1 MGRLLG
7 IDYGEKRIGIS
18 ISDPNRNIATPLET
32 IIFKS
37 ESSLIK
43 KIRSIVLSWCVDGI
57 ILGLPIGM
65 NGQDTIQTKKV
76 FKFYNVLCNE
86 FKIPIIKE
94 DERLSSVA
102 ASNSLRH
109 QGIKPS
115 RNKSM
120 VDSTAAAIILQ
131 SYLCLLYTSPSP
143 RD

>member
-32 IIFKS
+32 IIFES
-37 ESSLIK
+37 ESSLII
-43 KIRSIVLSWCVDGI
+43 KIRSIVLSWSVDGI
-57 ILGLPIGM
+57 ILGFPIGM
-65 NGQDTIQTKKV
+65 NCQDTIQTKKV
-76 FKFYNVLCNE
+76 RKFYKILCNE
-86 FKIPIIKE
+86 FNISVIKE
-94 DERLSSVA
+94 DERLSSVVA
-102 ASNSLRH
+102 LNSLRH

-131 SYLCLLYTSPSP
+131 SYLDRIKY
-143 RD
+143 

>member
-18 ISDPNRNIATPLET
+18 ISDPNQNIATPLET
-32 IIFKS
+32 IIFES
-37 ESSLIK
+37 EPSLIK

-86 FKIPIIKE
+86 FKIPVIKE

-131 SYLCLLYTSPSP
+131 SYLDRIKY
-143 RD
+143 

>member
-18 ISDPNRNIATPLET
+18 ISDPNQNIATPLET
-32 IIFKS
+32 IIFES
-37 ESSLIK
+37 EPSLIK

-65 NGQDTIQTKKV
+65 NGQDTLQTKKV

-86 FKIPIIKE
+86 FKIPVIKE

-131 SYLCLLYTSPSP
+131 SYLDRIKY
-143 RD
+143 

>member
-32 IIFKS
+32 IIFES
-37 ESSLIK
+37 ESSLII
-43 KIRSIVLSWCVDGI
+43 KIRSIVLSWSVDGI
-57 ILGLPIGM
+57 ILGFPIGM

-76 FKFYNVLCNE
+76 RKFYKILCNE
-86 FKIPIIKE
+86 FNISVIKE
-94 DERLSSVA
+94 DERLSSVVA
-102 ASNSLRH
+102 LNSLRH

-120 VDSTAAAIILQ
+120 GDSTAAAIILQ
-131 SYLCLLYTSPSP
+131 SYLDRIKY
-143 RD
+143 

>member
-32 IIFKS
+32 IIFES
-37 ESSLIK
+37 ESSLII

-76 FKFYNVLCNE
+76 RKFYKILCNE
-86 FKIPIIKE
+86 FNISVIKE
-94 DERLSSVA
+94 DERLSSVVA
-102 ASNSLRH
+102 LNSLRH

-131 SYLCLLYTSPSP
+131 SYLDRIKY
-143 RD
+143 

>member
-32 IIFKS
+32 IIFES
-37 ESSLIK
+37 ESSLII
-43 KIRSIVLSWCVDGI
+43 KIRSIVLSWSVDGI
-57 ILGLPIGM
+57 ILGFPIGM

-76 FKFYNVLCNE
+76 RKFYKILCNE
-86 FKIPIIKE
+86 FNISVIKE
-94 DERLSSVA
+94 DERLSSVV

-131 SYLCLLYTSPSP
+131 SYLDRIKY
-143 RD
+143 

>member
-32 IIFKS
+32 IIFES
-37 ESSLIK
+37 ESSLII
-43 KIRSIVLSWCVDGI
+43 KIRSIVLSWSVDGI
-57 ILGLPIGM
+57 ILGFPIGM
-65 NGQDTIQTKKV
+65 NGQDTIQTKKAR
-76 FKFYNVLCNE
+76 KFYKILCNE
-86 FKIPIIKE
+86 FNISVIKE
-94 DERLSSVA
+94 DERLSSVV
-102 ASNSLRH
+102 ASNSLRY

-131 SYLCLLYTSPSP
+131 SYLDRIKY
-143 RD
+143 

>member
-18 ISDPNRNIATPLET
+18 ISDPNQNIATPLET
-32 IIFKS
+32 IIFES
-37 ESSLIK
+37 EASLIK

-65 NGQDTIQTKKV
+65 NGQDTLQTKKV

-86 FKIPIIKE
+86 FKIPVIKE

-131 SYLCLLYTSPSP
+131 SYLDRIKY
-143 RD
+143 

>member
-32 IIFKS
+32 IIFES
-37 ESSLIK
+37 ESSLII
-43 KIRSIVLSWCVDGI
+43 KIRSIVLSWSVDGI
-57 ILGLPIGM
+57 ILGFPIGM

-76 FKFYNVLCNE
+76 RKFYKILCNE
-86 FKIPIIKE
+86 FNISVIKE
-94 DERLSSVA
+94 DERLSSVVA
-102 ASNSLRH
+102 LNSLRH

-131 SYLCLLYTSPSP
+131 SYLDRIKY
-143 RD
+143 

>member
-32 IIFKS
+32 IIFES
-37 ESSLIK
+37 ESSLII

-76 FKFYNVLCNE
+76 RKFYKILCNE
-86 FKIPIIKE
+86 FNISVIKE
-94 DERLSSVA
+94 DERLSSVV

-131 SYLCLLYTSPSP
+131 SYLDRIKY
-143 RD
+143 

>member
-32 IIFKS
+32 IIFES
-37 ESSLIK
+37 ESSLII
-43 KIRSIVLSWCVDGI
+43 KIRSIVLSWSVDGI
-57 ILGLPIGM
+57 ILGFPIGM

-76 FKFYNVLCNE
+76 RKFYKILCNE
-86 FKIPIIKE
+86 FNISVIKE
-94 DERLSSVA
+94 DERLSSVVTL
-102 ASNSLRH
+102 NSLRH

-131 SYLCLLYTSPSP
+131 SYLDRIKY
-143 RD
+143 

>member
-32 IIFKS
+32 IIFES
-37 ESSLIK
+37 ESSLII
-43 KIRSIVLSWCVDGI
+43 KIRSIVLSWSVDGI
-57 ILGLPIGM
+57 ILGFPIGM

-76 FKFYNVLCNE
+76 RKFYKILCNE
-86 FKIPIIKE
+86 FTISVIKE
-94 DERLSSVA
+94 DERLSSVVA
-102 ASNSLRH
+102 LNSLRH

-131 SYLCLLYTSPSP
+131 SYLDRIKY
-143 RD
+143 

>member
-32 IIFKS
+32 IIFES
-37 ESSLIK
+37 ESSLII
-43 KIRSIVLSWCVDGI
+43 KIRSIVLSWSVDGI
-57 ILGLPIGM
+57 ILGFPIGM

-76 FKFYNVLCNE
+76 RKFYKILCNE
-86 FKIPIIKE
+86 FNISVIKE
-94 DERLSSVA
+94 DERLSSVVA
-102 ASNSLRH
+102 LNSLRH

-115 RNKSM
+115 RNKSL

-131 SYLCLLYTSPSP
+131 SYLDRIKY
-143 RD
+143 

>member
-18 ISDPNRNIATPLET
+18 ISDSNRIIASPLET
-32 IIFKS
+32 IAFES

-43 KIRSIVLSWCVDGI
+43 TIRNIILSLKVEGI
-57 ILGLPIGM
+57 ILGFPIGL
-65 NGQDTIQTKKV
+65 NGKDTSQTKKV
-76 FKFYNVLCNE
+76 CKFYNILVNE
-86 FKIPIIKE
+86 FKIPVIKE

-102 ASNSLRH
+102 ASNSLRV

-115 RNKSM
+115 RNKNM

-131 SYLCLLYTSPSP
+131 SYID
-143 RD
+143 RKN

>member
-1 MGRLLG
+1 
-7 IDYGEKRIGIS
+7 
-18 ISDPNRNIATPLET
+18 
-32 IIFKS
+32 
-37 ESSLIK
+37 
-43 KIRSIVLSWCVDGI
+43 
-57 ILGLPIGM
+57 M

-131 SYLCLLYTSPSP
+131 SYLDRIKY
-143 RD
+143 

>member
-18 ISDPNRNIATPLET
+18 ISDPNQNIATPLET
-32 IIFKS
+32 IIFES
-37 ESSLIK
+37 EPSLIK

-65 NGQDTIQTKKV
+65 NGQDTLQTKKV

-86 FKIPIIKE
+86 FKIPVIKE

-115 RNKSM
+115 QNKSM
-120 VDSTAAAIILQ
+120 IDSTAAAIILQ
-131 SYLCLLYTSPSP
+131 SYLDRIKY
-143 RD
+143 

>member
-131 SYLCLLYTSPSP
+131 SYLDRIKY
-143 RD
+143 